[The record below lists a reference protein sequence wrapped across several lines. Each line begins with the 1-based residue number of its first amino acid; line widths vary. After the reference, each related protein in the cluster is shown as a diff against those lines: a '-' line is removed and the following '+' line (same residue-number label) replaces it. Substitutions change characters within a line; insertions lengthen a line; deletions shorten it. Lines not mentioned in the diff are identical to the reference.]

1 VLTGSFKR
9 MDLRGIP
16 DRTKNF
22 QRQLNG
28 RSRLGYAEP
37 VLIRELVP
45 SDLAR
50 LVELNNHN
58 VPAVSP
64 SDLDGMAALLEAT
77 DFTVAVVDEAD
88 PERVRGFAL
97 LFRAGADYASENYRW
112 FAARSSDFFY
122 VDRIVVADDAQ
133 NAGVGRALYA
143 AIIDAARERGLTEV
157 TCEVN
162 VDPPNP
168 GSMRFHG
175 RLGFA
180 EVGRQSTKNDTIVV
194 AMLAAPVSTP

>member
-1 VLTGSFKR
+1 
-9 MDLRGIP
+9 M
-16 DRTKNF
+16 
-22 QRQLNG
+22 
-28 RSRLGYAEP
+28 
-37 VLIRELVP
+37 LIRELA
-45 SDLAR
+45 SDDLSQ

-64 SDLDGMAALLEAT
+64 TDLDGMAALLAESDT
-77 DFTVAVVDEAD
+77 TVAVVDEAD
-88 PERVRGFAL
+88 PAVVLGFAL

-112 FAARSSDFFY
+112 FEARSSDFFY

-133 NAGVGRALYA
+133 NVGVGRALYA
-143 AIIDAARERGLTEV
+143 AIFEAARDRGLAEV

-162 VDPPNP
+162 VEPPNP

-180 EVGRQSTKNDTIVV
+180 EVGRQSTKNDSIVV
-194 AMLAAPVSTP
+194 AMLAAAV

>member
-1 VLTGSFKR
+1 
-9 MDLRGIP
+9 M
-16 DRTKNF
+16 
-22 QRQLNG
+22 
-28 RSRLGYAEP
+28 
-37 VLIRELVP
+37 IRELRP
-45 SDLAR
+45 ADLPR

-64 SDLDGMAALLEAT
+64 SDPDGMTALIAAT
-77 DFTVAVVDEAD
+77 DLTVAVVDETD
-88 PERVRGFAL
+88 PATVLGFAL

-112 FAARSSDFFY
+112 FEARGDDFFY
-122 VDRIVVADDAQ
+122 VDRIVVADEAQ

-143 AIIDAARERGLTEV
+143 AIFAAARERGLARV

-162 VDPPNP
+162 VEPPNP

-194 AMLAAPVSTP
+194 AMLAAAV